1 MGGEHA
7 VGAGWGRVSRVGHD
21 TGGLVDRFGRAVPA
35 APVVR
40 LRVDRADGGVPLL
53 VDEVA
58 VAVDRGADP
67 HRAGLAVAAR
77 RARGLGRP
85 VRVEMASPWSS
96 WPLVVH
102 PDGAVDDGR
111 ATPPAAPA
119 DRAWSGRRPVRAPA
133 LAGVARWPRRRPVG
147 AVTVAGAL
155 AAVLV
160 AGAVTTG
167 VVTLA
172 APAAAPAA
180 CRDVTLFAVNGSGA
194 AGGETLA
201 AITDPLVQ
209 RVGERLAVV
218 SVPGPE
224 VGASYEV
231 NQQQAVTA
239 LADQVA
245 AQLVACPDGSAML
258 FGYSQGAHVAG
269 DLAARVGG
277 GQERRISADEVLA
290 VGLFGD
296 PARATGVRTVPDG
309 VTGQGVLPAREGGF
323 GTLANR
329 TIEVCAPEDPVCAT
343 AGGATVPPLQEA
355 VAAPAHTGYATL
367 AVAPGTPAP
376 RWASD
381 SLGRLI
387 TALPAAGSPPTSSGS
402 ATPAP
407 GTTAPVTTGS
417 GATSQAPPGDEAY
430 PDATG
435 DGGRAGDPGPA
446 ATATPGATSTTA
458 PGTGTGTGSGGTTT
472 SPGTGAEAYPDGA
485 YPDATGDNGRTGDP
499 GAAATATPGSTPTT
513 APGTG
518 TGSGGTTTTTPGTGT
533 YPDTGSA
540 PRATTDPGTGTGTGS
555 GGATA
560 TTTPGTGADTYPDT
574 GSASRATTAP
584 GTGTG
589 TTAGGATATTPPE
602 EAPATGREGGTG
614 EDEAGGDPTGTT
626 TTPGRTTTTTTT
638 TTTTPSDAGVD
649 PDRTGID
656 EDTGAGD
663 GAASRGSAG
672 SDTGALWA
680 LTSGLAGFQESNGG
694 NVEGGGLDPEEVES
708 PNVPGRQA
716 VKLEVPG
723 GAKRSEVRPEE
734 AQDIREGEHL
744 FFGYSAFLPEDFPVD
759 TSDWQV
765 IWQLHD
771 GGTNTSPPVALEVV
785 DGRLWLA
792 NVGDRVRD
800 LGPVEAGR
808 NLDVQLDIRF
818 EIGGGE
824 VSVYRGGQQVLEGF
838 RPPRGTMIDSFDYLK
853 TGIYRHTEGP
863 AEPATLFLNDL
874 KIGDTL
880 ASVSDLA
887 GAEQGAGAGAA
898 AEAGTVDDPGASGPG
913 AGGGTDAS
921 NTGAGT
927 GTSTTARPRTAV
939 VGVDGRS
946 GG

>member
-1 MGGEHA
+1 MRSVRG
-7 VGAGWGRVSRVGHD
+7 GRVSRVGHD
-21 TGGLVDRFGRAVPA
+21 AGGLVDRFGRAVLA

-40 LRVDRADGGVPLL
+40 VRVDRADGGVPLL
-53 VDEVA
+53 VDGVA
-58 VAVDRGADP
+58 VPLDRGADP
-67 HRAGLAVAAR
+67 HRAGLALAAR

-111 ATPPAAPA
+111 ATPPPVSAGS
-119 DRAWSGRRPVRAPA
+119 AWSRRPARAPV
-133 LAGVARWPRRRPVG
+133 LAGVARRPRRRPVG
-147 AVTVAGAL
+147 VVAAAGAL
-155 AAVLV
+155 AATLL
-160 AGAVTTG
+160 AGVVTTG

-180 CRDVTLFAVNGSGA
+180 CRDVTLFAVNGAGA

-201 AITDPLVQ
+201 AVTDPLVQ

-231 NQQQAVTA
+231 DEQQAVTA

-245 AQLVACPDGSAML
+245 AQLAACPDGAVML

-277 GQERRISADEVLA
+277 GQEQRIPAEKVLA

-296 PARATGVRTVPDG
+296 PARDTAVRTVPDG
-309 VTGQGVLPAREGGF
+309 VTGRGVLPAREGGF

-329 TIEVCAPEDPVCAT
+329 AIEVCAPEDPVCAT
-343 AGGATVPPLQEA
+343 AAGATAPALEQA
-355 VAAPAHTGYATL
+355 VAAPAHAGYATL

-387 TALPAAGSPPTSSGS
+387 TSLPAAGAPTGAPSSSGS
-402 ATPAP
+402 AAP
-407 GTTAPVTTGS
+407 GTTAPVTTGP
-417 GATSQAPPGDEAY
+417 GATGQAPPGDEAY
-430 PDATG
+430 PDGTAP
-435 DGGRAGDPGPA
+435 GGTYPDAAGASDPGA
-446 ATATPGATSTTA
+446 ATTATPGPTSTTA
-458 PGTGTGTGSGGTTT
+458 PGTGTGSGGTTT
-472 SPGTGAEAYPDGA
+472 SPGTDAGAYPDGTTPGGA
-485 YPDATGDNGRTGDP
+485 YPDAGDAGDP
-499 GAAATATPGSTPTT
+499 GAAPTATPGPTSTT

-518 TGSGGTTTTTPGTGT
+518 TGASTASGGATTTSPGTGAGA
-533 YPDTGSA
+533 YPDTGST
-540 PRATTDPGTGTGTGS
+540 PRATTAPSTGTGTGT
-555 GGATA
+555 A
-560 TTTPGTGADTYPDT
+560 TTT
-574 GSASRATTAP
+574 
-584 GTGTG
+584 
-589 TTAGGATATTPPE
+589 GGATATTPPE
-602 EAPATGREGGTG
+602 EAGTGRGGRAG
-614 EDEAGGDPTGTT
+614 EDEAGGDRTGTT
-626 TTPGRTTTTTTT
+626 TTPGRTTTTT
-638 TTTTPSDAGVD
+638 PPAAGGD
-649 PDRTGID
+649 PDRTGGGD
-656 EDTGAGD
+656 VDAGDDAADDAGD
-663 GAASRGSAG
+663 GTAGRGSAG

-800 LGPVEAGR
+800 LGPVQAGR

-824 VSVYRGGQQVLEGF
+824 VSVYRGGRQVLQGF

-863 AEPATLFLNDL
+863 AEPATIFLNDL
-874 KIGDTL
+874 KIGETL

-887 GAEQGAGAGAA
+887 GAEQGAGAAA
-898 AEAGTVDDPGASGPG
+898 AGEAGTVDDAGTGGTG

-927 GTSTTARPRTAV
+927 GTSTTARPRTAAA
-939 VGVDGRS
+939 VGVAGPP